1 MSNSR
6 VEEIEKSLE
15 TDVYRKIE
23 ALENLRDD
31 TISSTEKLVD
41 ILDGYMTKLEDIE
54 IEEDITTME
63 VVVDKEIDIEV
74 EDDDMLREYNEQI
87 HDFGLETLTEL
98 LSKDEKEKI
107 DSNNKIDFD
116 NEEINQIIDEIDDYK
131 TQELETQGLA
141 TEEFTQTLD
150 SSDENQIEIEDIDL
164 VESTPKPMVETLE
177 ESNKEKE
184 LDKEL
189 DKEKKPKVKKRSTNR
204 PKKKATRKKAE
215 VNPVDRVLTIILV
228 IVVIFFLFSM
238 INL

>member
-184 LDKEL
+184 LDKE
-189 DKEKKPKVKKRSTNR
+189 KKQKVKKRSTNR